1 MKPNK
6 LASAT
11 LVALANFAPL
21 AAARLFEIVYLDPGA
36 EAYTFT
42 FG

>member
-1 MKPNK
+1 MKPNR

-11 LVALANFAPL
+11 LVAFAILAPL

-36 EAYTFT
+36 EAYAFT